1 MKNVELKKKF
11 RNKYMIQ
18 VVAGAVTIAMLGQS
32 AGMAYTVNAEKA
44 DETTKQSHKK
54 DSADEKDIK
63 NALENVISASKEAED
78 AGKEETVYV
87 VAGADGAANNV
98 IVSEWFK
105 NEDGK

>member
-44 DETTKQSHKK
+44 DETTKQSHK
-54 DSADEKDIK
+54 
-63 NALENVISASKEAED
+63 
-78 AGKEETVYV
+78 
-87 VAGADGAANNV
+87 
-98 IVSEWFK
+98 
-105 NEDGK
+105 